1 MAPDK
6 PELHNG
12 NFVTK
17 LVLIVKIQFK
27 KKEYNI
33 SHLCQVNMVN
43 KQWKF
48 WKLNATVEYHACN
61 TKEFKIWRSL
71 ICFEKIFVHIY
82 DCSASFPVFLT
93 TLRDLNMT
101 TPSKE
106 GNDPCSN
113 ENSEES
119 ESDADMDE
127 VLLAEF
133 EDNDPGPTKG
143 STLLLEIGNFSVTKF
158 ICLIVV
164 LILAKLLIIVSHRL
178 SVYMAGW
185 VIAKLAITWW
195 HGYVGACLFNNFF

>member
-1 MAPDK
+1 
-6 PELHNG
+6 
-12 NFVTK
+12 
-17 LVLIVKIQFK
+17 
-27 KKEYNI
+27 
-33 SHLCQVNMVN
+33 
-43 KQWKF
+43 
-48 WKLNATVEYHACN
+48 
-61 TKEFKIWRSL
+61 
-71 ICFEKIFVHIY
+71 
-82 DCSASFPVFLT
+82 
-93 TLRDLNMT
+93 MT

-158 ICLIVV
+158 ICPIVV

-195 HGYVGACLFNNFF
+195 HGYVGACLFNNFFSW

>member
-1 MAPDK
+1 
-6 PELHNG
+6 
-12 NFVTK
+12 
-17 LVLIVKIQFK
+17 
-27 KKEYNI
+27 
-33 SHLCQVNMVN
+33 
-43 KQWKF
+43 
-48 WKLNATVEYHACN
+48 
-61 TKEFKIWRSL
+61 
-71 ICFEKIFVHIY
+71 
-82 DCSASFPVFLT
+82 
-93 TLRDLNMT
+93 MT

-133 EDNDPGPTKG
+133 EDNYPGPTKG

-178 SVYMAGW
+178 SVYMAG
-185 VIAKLAITWW
+185 
-195 HGYVGACLFNNFF
+195 